1 MTGIASNEAYIVFDD
16 RDIAP
21 WVVVRTEKHIAVSV
35 VYLSY
40 AALRIGDHSVTGT
53 IVGLEGDGAGTN
65 GLVVAHG
72 LDGDGVCGGVP
83 NLYIVNKPVVDV
95 ARV

>member
-1 MTGIASNEAYIVFDD
+1 MAGIASNEAYIVFDD

-40 AALRIGDHSVTGT
+40 AALRIGEHIKELRFSTV
-53 IVGLEGDGAGTN
+53 L
-65 GLVVAHG
+65 
-72 LDGDGVCGGVP
+72 
-83 NLYIVNKPVVDV
+83 PVV
-95 ARV
+95 